1 MPFVSDYIDPEVLVD
16 DPVRRI
22 QIRQSYH
29 QLQADDPLFW
39 HFSVSAREHY
49 GNVDSDWENDAE
61 TYDVRDM
68 PGYRAIGPGGWR
80 DEPTILEANTHAFL
94 RSLIESG
101 YITESWDK

>member
-1 MPFVSDYIDPEVLVD
+1 MPFISDWIEPEVLVD
-16 DPVRRI
+16 DPEKRI
-22 QIRQSYH
+22 QIRRAYDGQTSE
-29 QLQADDPLFW
+29 DPFFW
-39 HFSVSAREHY
+39 RFSVSAGEHY
-49 GNVDSDWENDAE
+49 GDVDSNWENDAE